1 MSFWFKKR
9 KKASEAAPMPKHPG
23 EYAQDCNQ
31 SLLKD
36 GRYDPTRVSSHEND
50 VVKEVILASRKKYS
64 RPYQGIGLA
73 VETYSI
79 IYKPRYI
86 LYEYI
91 VQKYGH
97 SSNAFDVLATA
108 IAYKEKGA
116 AYRHLSLQYFQ
127 LFFQSASSAD
137 IAKLPRSYPLWSI
150 YNMMSDLYES
160 TYDLESALD
169 YAKKAAAEKRR
180 LNFISPYDV
189 THTGKILLK
198 ILNNSRPLSRNR
210 LTTQR
215 TRKKEGTYTNHAAK
229 LLNLINLISKF
240 RILCVNNTSICK
252 MVTHMQSEIYSAMYR
267 MICKYGWGWGMTCN
281 IINRQYG
288 TNYTVKEFKELFRR
302 YFLSKRE

>member
-198 ILNNSRPLSRNR
+198 MRPELAVDYFAECLNDSDLKQFKTIIQES
-210 LTTQR
+210 LDDA
-215 TRKKEGTYTNHAAK
+215 KDKE
-229 LLNLINLISKF
+229 
-240 RILCVNNTSICK
+240 
-252 MVTHMQSEIYSAMYR
+252 
-267 MICKYGWGWGMTCN
+267 
-281 IINRQYG
+281 
-288 TNYTVKEFKELFRR
+288 
-302 YFLSKRE
+302 KRG

>member
-1 MSFWFKKR
+1 MSFFHKKR
-9 KKASEAAPMPKHPG
+9 KKASEAAPIPKHPG

-73 VETYSI
+73 VETYSV

-97 SSNAFDVLATA
+97 SSSVFDVLATA

-116 AYRHLSLQYFQ
+116 AYRRLSLQYFQ

-180 LNFISPYDV
+180 LNFISPYIIINII
-189 THTGKILLK
+189 TSMQYGFSASALTNLAIL
-198 ILNNSRPLSRNR
+198 IIAFVLS
-210 LTTQR
+210 Q
-215 TRKKEGTYTNHAAK
+215 KSSGGTVFDTKDTSSEAAK
-229 LLNLINLISKF
+229 VQAQAEKQ
-240 RILCVNNTSICK
+240 TSIYDEQLRDGILTQEECDQIMK
-252 MVTHMQSEIYSAMYR
+252 SN
-267 MICKYGWGWGMTCN
+267 K
-281 IINRQYG
+281 
-288 TNYTVKEFKELFRR
+288 
-302 YFLSKRE
+302 

>member
-1 MSFWFKKR
+1 MNFWFKKR
-9 KKASEAAPMPKHPG
+9 KKASAAAPMPKHPG

-73 VETYSI
+73 VETYSV

-91 VQKYGH
+91 VQKYGY
-97 SSNAFDVLATA
+97 SSSVFDVLATA

-116 AYRHLSLQYFQ
+116 AYRRLSLQYFQ

-198 ILNNSRPLSRNR
+198 MRPELAVDYFAECLNDSDLKQFKTIIQESLDDAKDKEKRGYIYKPR
-210 LTTQR
+210 
-215 TRKKEGTYTNHAAK
+215 RKIIEPDQFDIEIQ
-229 LLNLINLISKF
+229 NLVRERYINL
-240 RILCVNNTSICK
+240 
-252 MVTHMQSEIYSAMYR
+252 
-267 MICKYGWGWGMTCN
+267 
-281 IINRQYG
+281 
-288 TNYTVKEFKELFRR
+288 
-302 YFLSKRE
+302 